1 MRLFNYRYQANS
13 LYTYSKIDNY
23 SDNLKQKI
31 LSTSPFRVQL
41 QIMPEDEKKRILKL
55 FDNIELDKNSIS
67 DVIIVNKITLKN
79 FNVYNNKYDLIYSG
93 EVYDVYKKT

>member
-1 MRLFNYRYQANS
+1 
-13 LYTYSKIDNY
+13 
-23 SDNLKQKI
+23 
-31 LSTSPFRVQL
+31 
-41 QIMPEDEKKRILKL
+41 MPEDEKKRILKL
-55 FDNIELDKNSIS
+55 FDNIELDKNLIS